1 MLFLLCIVMTFYGHF
16 RCEIYFDLG
25 MWNRQ
30 KAVCYQDACQTCL
43 SLLMLMFVYCQAVS
57 SKSTGRTVSHPK
69 VAMSNMNADVHCFAE
84 YAEQNKSSTLVL
96 PPNVRHALKLN
107 YLLD

>member
-16 RCEIYFDLG
+16 RGEIYFDLG

-69 VAMSNMNADVHCFAE
+69 VATSNMNAYVRCSAVHS
-84 YAEQNKSSTLVL
+84 EQTESINLTVPSTM
-96 PPNVRHALKLN
+96 
-107 YLLD
+107 